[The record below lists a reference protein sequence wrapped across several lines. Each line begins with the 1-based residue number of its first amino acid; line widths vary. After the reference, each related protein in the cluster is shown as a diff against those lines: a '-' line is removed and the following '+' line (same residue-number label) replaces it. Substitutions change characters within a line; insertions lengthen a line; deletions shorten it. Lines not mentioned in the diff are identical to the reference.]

1 MPTLTSDLQIFPDP
15 EQLCRAAAAAIA
27 QMIGPHRGN
36 RFRLVLS
43 GGRTP
48 ETLYRILATE
58 YAREIPWCSVELF
71 WGDERYLPHDHPA
84 SNAGMVQRALLDHI
98 NIPATQVY
106 PIPTGANNP
115 ASDAAAYQKTL
126 QRCAETQAEGG
137 ALRFDLLLL
146 GMGEDGHTASLF
158 PGGDW
163 LAEQEAWAVASRAP
177 VVPHDRITL
186 TFPILNA
193 ARHTMI
199 LVTGQKKQ
207 PILQEMFANSTA
219 AASRYPIAMIAPQ
232 GEVQWLVDSAA
243 WSGDAPR

>member
-27 QMIGPHRGN
+27 QMIGQHRSN

-58 YAREIPWCSVELF
+58 YATAIPWGKVELF
-71 WGDERYLPHDHPA
+71 WGDERYVRHDHPA
-84 SNAGMVQRALLDHI
+84 SNFAMVQRSLLDYVP
-98 NIPATQVY
+98 IPAEQIH
-106 PIPTGANNP
+106 PIPTAANNP
-115 ASDAAAYQKTL
+115 AMDAAAYQQTL
-126 QRCAETQAEGG
+126 QECAADGEL
-137 ALRFDLLLL
+137 LRFDLLLL